1 MKIELVEEINPGTG
15 TMYAVAKDGKGI
27 KWFSQKDTAEAYYN
41 QVLANPEIL
50 KPQRNIL
57 KSEEIN
63 VSLEEQNN

>member
-1 MKIELVEEINPGTG
+1 MILELVEEINPGTG

-27 KWFSQKDTAEAYYN
+27 KWFSQKETAEAYYN
-41 QVLANPEIL
+41 QVLADPEIL

>member
-1 MKIELVEEINPGTG
+1 MILELVEEINPGTG